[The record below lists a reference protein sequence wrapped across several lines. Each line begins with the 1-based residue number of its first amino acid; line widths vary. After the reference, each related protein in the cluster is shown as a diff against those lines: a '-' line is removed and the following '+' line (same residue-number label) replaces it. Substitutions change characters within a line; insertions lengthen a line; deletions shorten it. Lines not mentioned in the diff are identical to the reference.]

1 MVTTPSKIGM
11 DAPLAMQ
18 SSNLD
23 ERFRVLHVKMETR
36 SKEYVQHI
44 ESLFQHAEQLKQEN
58 EGLRAQMVRR

>member
-11 DAPLAMQ
+11 DASLAMQ

-23 ERFRVLHVKMETR
+23 ERFGVLHAKMEKR

-44 ESLFQHAEQLKQEN
+44 ESLFQHAE
-58 EGLRAQMVRR
+58 